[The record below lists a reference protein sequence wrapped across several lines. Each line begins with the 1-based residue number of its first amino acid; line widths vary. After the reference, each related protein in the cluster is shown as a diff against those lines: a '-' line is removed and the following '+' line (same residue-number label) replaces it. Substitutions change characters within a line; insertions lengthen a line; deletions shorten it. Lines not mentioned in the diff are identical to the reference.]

1 MNRKLLVDTNIFLD
15 VAIDAREEH
24 VPGVLLWDEFLYGEI
39 EGYVAATSLKDVYY
53 ILSKYEGESRSRG
66 FIEAILKIF
75 QVVPVDALI
84 CNTAIRSNEPDFEDG
99 IVRECAESIPVDF
112 IISRDKNAFGRRIS
126 KALQLKNI
134 SISFATSKR
143 LNSQNRRRTTGRP
156 SLLRTKTHV

>member
-15 VAIDAREEH
+15 VAINAREGH
-24 VPGVLLWDEFLYGEI
+24 VPGVLLWDEFLYGEA
-39 EGYVAATSLKDVYY
+39 EGYIAATSLQDIYF

-112 IISRDKNAFGRRIS
+112 IISRDKNAFGRSYI
-126 KALQLKNI
+126 K
-134 SISFATSKR
+134 
-143 LNSQNRRRTTGRP
+143 
-156 SLLRTKTHV
+156 SLTAQEYLDFFCDIEEIELPK

>member
-24 VPGVLLWDEFLYGEI
+24 VPGLLLWDEFLYGEI

-53 ILSKYEGESRSRG
+53 ILGKYEGESRSRD

-75 QVVPVDALI
+75 QVVPVDALV
-84 CNTAIRSNEPDFEDG
+84 CKTAIRSNEPDFEDG

-112 IISRDKNAFGRRIS
+112 IISRDKSAFGRSYI
-126 KALQLKNI
+126 KCLTAQEYLDFFCDIEEIKLPK
-134 SISFATSKR
+134 
-143 LNSQNRRRTTGRP
+143 
-156 SLLRTKTHV
+156 

>member
-24 VPGVLLWDEFLYGEI
+24 VPGLLLWDEFLYGEI

-53 ILSKYEGESRSRG
+53 ILGKYEGESRSRD

-75 QVVPVDALI
+75 RVVPVDALV
-84 CNTAIRSNEPDFEDG
+84 CKTAIRSNEPDFEDG

-112 IISRDKNAFGRRIS
+112 IISRDKSAFGRSYI
-126 KALQLKNI
+126 KCLTAQEYLDFFCDIEEIELPK
-134 SISFATSKR
+134 
-143 LNSQNRRRTTGRP
+143 
-156 SLLRTKTHV
+156 

>member
-24 VPGVLLWDEFLYGEI
+24 VPGLLLWDEFLYGEI

-53 ILSKYEGESRSRG
+53 VLGKYEGESRSRD

-75 QVVPVDALI
+75 QVVPVDALV
-84 CNTAIRSNEPDFEDG
+84 CKTAIRSNEPDFEDG

-112 IISRDKNAFGRRIS
+112 IISRDKSAFGRSYI
-126 KALQLKNI
+126 KCLTAQEYLDFFCDIEEIELPK
-134 SISFATSKR
+134 
-143 LNSQNRRRTTGRP
+143 
-156 SLLRTKTHV
+156 

>member
-24 VPGVLLWDEFLYGEI
+24 VPGLLLWDEFLYGEI

-53 ILSKYEGESRSRG
+53 ILGKYEGESRSRD

-75 QVVPVDALI
+75 QVVPVDALV
-84 CNTAIRSNEPDFEDG
+84 CKTAIRSNEPDFEDG

-112 IISRDKNAFGRRIS
+112 IISRDKSAFGRSYI
-126 KALQLKNI
+126 KCLTAQEYLDFFCDIEEIELLK
-134 SISFATSKR
+134 
-143 LNSQNRRRTTGRP
+143 
-156 SLLRTKTHV
+156 

>member
-53 ILSKYEGESRSRG
+53 ILGKYEGESRSRD

-75 QVVPVDALI
+75 QVVPVDALV
-84 CNTAIRSNEPDFEDG
+84 CKTAIRSNEPDFEDG

-112 IISRDKNAFGRRIS
+112 IISRDKSAFGRSYI
-126 KALQLKNI
+126 KCLTAQEYLDFFCDIEEIKLPK
-134 SISFATSKR
+134 
-143 LNSQNRRRTTGRP
+143 
-156 SLLRTKTHV
+156 

>member
-24 VPGVLLWDEFLYGEI
+24 VPGLLLWDEFLYGEIYGEI

-53 ILSKYEGESRSRG
+53 ILGKYEGESRSRD

-75 QVVPVDALI
+75 QVVPVDALV
-84 CNTAIRSNEPDFEDG
+84 CKTAIRSNEPDFEDG

-112 IISRDKNAFGRRIS
+112 IISRDKSAFGRSYI
-126 KALQLKNI
+126 KCLTAQEYLDFFCDIEEIELPK
-134 SISFATSKR
+134 
-143 LNSQNRRRTTGRP
+143 
-156 SLLRTKTHV
+156 

>member
-53 ILSKYEGESRSRG
+53 ILGKYEGESRSRD

-75 QVVPVDALI
+75 QVVPVDALV
-84 CNTAIRSNEPDFEDG
+84 CKTAIRSNEPDFEDG

-112 IISRDKNAFGRRIS
+112 IISPDKSAFGRSYI
-126 KALQLKNI
+126 KCLTAQEYLDFFCDIEEIKLPK
-134 SISFATSKR
+134 
-143 LNSQNRRRTTGRP
+143 
-156 SLLRTKTHV
+156 

>member
-24 VPGVLLWDEFLYGEI
+24 VPGLLLWDEFLYGEI

-53 ILSKYEGESRSRG
+53 ILGKYEGESRSRD

-75 QVVPVDALI
+75 QVVPVDALV
-84 CNTAIRSNEPDFEDG
+84 CKTAIRSNEPDFEDG

-112 IISRDKNAFGRRIS
+112 IISRDKSAFGRSYI
-126 KALQLKNI
+126 KCLTAQEYLDFFCDIEEIELPK
-134 SISFATSKR
+134 
-143 LNSQNRRRTTGRP
+143 
-156 SLLRTKTHV
+156 

>member
-24 VPGVLLWDEFLYGEI
+24 VPGLLLWDEFLYGEI

-53 ILSKYEGESRSRG
+53 ILGKYEGESRSRD

-75 QVVPVDALI
+75 QVVPVDALV
-84 CNTAIRSNEPDFEDG
+84 CKTAIRSNEPDFEDG

-112 IISRDKNAFGRRIS
+112 IISRDKSAFGRSYI
-126 KALQLKNI
+126 KCLTAQEYIDFFCDIEEIELPK
-134 SISFATSKR
+134 
-143 LNSQNRRRTTGRP
+143 
-156 SLLRTKTHV
+156 